1 MTKTF
6 SVHDEINRSSDYQV
20 YVMEVKDETLFID
33 GYMVR
38 FSTIKRTVLKTCCI
52 YALLCYIKC
61 CIYALYGKISMI

>member
-20 YVMEVKDETLFID
+20 YVMEVKDETPFID

-38 FSTIKRTVLKTCCI
+38 FNRC
-52 YALLCYIKC
+52 
-61 CIYALYGKISMI
+61 